1 MYPRSLYNLPSK
13 SSIRNLKNFQ
23 FQKKLMEIYIYIFFL
38 IALPNTE
45 KFYTLFIF
53 HFVHKSS
60 LVRTICAKI
69 FKISKISNFSP
80 NFTLYPSLSCNLAW
94 FILPQAFL
102 TKAHVYF
109 AYNTACVIP
118 PLLPFFFISKSTTA
132 IHQRDLWLVH
142 VCPDIFLLQTHT
154 CDTPC
159 DFSELIDNI
168 YANSF
173 VTKILRYNKS
183 ATIGSVK

>member
-13 SSIRNLKNFQ
+13 SSVRNLKNFQ

-118 PLLPFFFISKSTTA
+118 PLPFFFYIQIYDSYSPTRFMISTRLSRH
-132 IHQRDLWLVH
+132 I
-142 VCPDIFLLQTHT
+142 
-154 CDTPC
+154 
-159 DFSELIDNI
+159 
-168 YANSF
+168 F
-173 VTKILRYNKS
+173 VTNAYVWYAMWFFRINWQYICKFLRNKDP
-183 ATIGSVK
+183 TL